1 MTTQEKKELLR
12 KLVTEKLRPQ
22 NEKEKI
28 EFAASQIH
36 HLIIQR
42 IIDRMKEVKMTQ
54 SELAKRMNVS
64 KGFISQL
71 WTGDKLINL
80 KQLAQIIK
88 ILDSYVFIEVE
99 ARNKAKKSFHSINFS
114 PPENMKY
121 GDNTRRNIAA

>member
-1 MTTQEKKELLR
+1 MTPKEERDALR
-12 KLVTEKLRPQ
+12 KLLIDKLRPQ
-22 NEKEKI
+22 NETEKI

-42 IIDRMKEVKMTQ
+42 IIERMDAVKMTQ

-80 KQLAQIIK
+80 KQLAHIIQ
-88 ILDSYVFIEVE
+88 ILDSHISVEIELK
-99 ARNKAKKSFHSINFS
+99 NKPKLSFRSCNLT
-114 PPENMKY
+114 PPKNVNHA
-121 GDNTRRNIAA
+121 DNNSKNIAA

>member
-42 IIDRMKEVKMTQ
+42 IINQMKEVKMTQ
-54 SELAKRMNVS
+54 SELAKRMNVWKRFYFS
-64 KGFISQL
+64 
-71 WTGDKLINL
+71 
-80 KQLAQIIK
+80 A
-88 ILDSYVFIEVE
+88 LDRRQTYQPQTTCSNY
-99 ARNKAKKSFHSINFS
+99 KNF
-114 PPENMKY
+114 
-121 GDNTRRNIAA
+121 G

>member
-1 MTTQEKKELLR
+1 MTPQQEKEALR
-12 KLVTEKLRPQ
+12 KLLIEKLSPQ
-22 NEKEKI
+22 NETEKI

-42 IIDRMKEVKMTQ
+42 IIERMEEIKMTQ

-80 KQLAQIIK
+80 KQLAQITH
-88 ILDSYVFIEVE
+88 ILESYISFEIEKK
-99 ARNKAKKSFHSINFS
+99 NKPALSFHSFNLV
-114 PPENMKY
+114 PPKNIHY
-121 GDNTRRNIAA
+121 ADNNSKNIAA